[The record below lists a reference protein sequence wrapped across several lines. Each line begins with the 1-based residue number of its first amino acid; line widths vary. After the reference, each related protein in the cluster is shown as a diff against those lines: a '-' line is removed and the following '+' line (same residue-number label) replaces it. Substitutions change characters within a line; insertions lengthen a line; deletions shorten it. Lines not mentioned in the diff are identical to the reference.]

1 MSTTI
6 FDKHLI
12 ELVAPKQDS
21 QDLEMDFS
29 KFTDRY
35 TLFLENDKVVC
46 ITDNPLGHLSFMAPE
61 IIDFLEL
68 PVKADNLIVHLNTFH
83 RKTDEPCDPS
93 REQNEQDLDVLLRHA
108 LTLGV
113 KYLLCVSGDG
123 CRRFPRLRPEDLG
136 CDPETIRTVTS
147 VQLMEYIQK
156 RYPGRFTCGVAFN
169 QYEPAKD
176 EMEKLERKL
185 EAGASFV
192 ITQPVAVNGESDGR
206 IATANENLERML
218 KFAGGHDLQAILA
231 AWMSKKLSCLIPEC
245 VGYDID
251 FGDFDPWD
259 NLKGLR
265 RLYPGC
271 KLYISM
277 IFGPQTLRRAEET
290 L

>member
-6 FDKHLI
+6 IDRHCM

-21 QDLEMDFS
+21 RDLEMDFS
-29 KFTDRY
+29 KFSHRY
-35 TLFLENDKVVC
+35 ALFLENDTVVC

-61 IIDFLEL
+61 ILEFLKL
-68 PVKADNLIVHLNTFH
+68 PVKEDNLIVHLNTFH
-83 RKTDEPCDPS
+83 RKTDESYDPA
-93 REQNEQDLDVLLRHA
+93 REQNEQDLDVLLQHA

-123 CRRFPRLRPEDLG
+123 CRKFPRLKPEDLG
-136 CDPETIRTVTS
+136 CDPETVRTVTS
-147 VQLMEYIQK
+147 VQLMEYIHK

-169 QYEPAKD
+169 QYEPAKE

-185 EAGASFV
+185 GAGASFV
-192 ITQPVAVNGESDGR
+192 ITQPVAVNGESDKR
-206 IATANENLERML
+206 IATANENLGRML
-218 KFAGGHDLQAILA
+218 KFAGDHDLQVILA

-265 RLYPGC
+265 RLYPEHT
-271 KLYISM
+271 LYFGM
-277 IFGPQTLRRAEET
+277 IFGPQALRRVEE
-290 L
+290 LL